1 MYLTMRDIS
10 PSFFKSLFPEA
21 PNIGLGDEFY
31 IMDFSIPEA
40 ARIVD
45 KPCRFDYFMLVYCIS
60 GDLKFNVNQEEHSLR
75 SNMLFLNFPGNLLKV
90 NRLIEENKQ
99 KTRCIC
105 ISMSRDYV
113 STLLL
118 DVNKLLAKNM
128 LLSQTPCLCLED
140 NERSMLCKHVDII
153 IGLLKSGIS
162 YGDEAVKSIMS
173 SMLYYIVGL
182 WSSREVER
190 GAVALDVT
198 SRNRAL
204 FEKFI
209 KLVMENFSKYR
220 NVGFYA
226 EKLNITPKYLS
237 RLIKEVSG
245 RSAPD
250 WIDSYVILE
259 AKNLLKYS
267 DMAIKEI
274 VFKLNFPNQSV
285 FYKFF
290 KVRTGMTPSEYR
302 NS

>member
-1 MYLTMRDIS
+1 MRDIS
-10 PSFFKSLFPEA
+10 LNFFKSLFPAA
-21 PNIGLGDEFY
+21 PNIGLGEDFH
-31 IMDFSIPEA
+31 IMDFTLPDAS
-40 ARIVD
+40 RIVD
-45 KPCRFDYFMLVYCIS
+45 KPCRFDCFMLVYCVS
-60 GDLKFNVNQEEHSLR
+60 GNIKFNVNQEEHALKN
-75 SNMLFLNFPGNLLKV
+75 NMLFLNFPGNLLRV
-90 NRLIEENKQ
+90 NRLIGDKKQ
-99 KTRCIC
+99 DIHYIC

-118 DVNKLLAKNM
+118 DINKLLAKNM
-128 LLSQTPCLCLED
+128 FLSQTPCLCLED
-140 NERSMLCKHVDII
+140 NERNMLCNHVELII
-153 IGLLKSGIS
+153 RLLKSGVS
-162 YGDEAVKSIMS
+162 YGNESVKSLMS
-173 SMLYYIVGL
+173 SLLYYIVGL
-182 WSSREVER
+182 WSSRQAEK
-190 GAVALDVT
+190 GAVAQDVT
-198 SRNRAL
+198 SRNRTL

-226 EKLNITPKYLS
+226 ERLNITPKYLS

-290 KVRTGMTPSEYR
+290 KVRTGMTLSEYR